1 MGRLLAIPARPPLR
15 SSFQA
20 NEEGATMKKA
30 LICLL
35 LGLTAGAEGRMR
47 ARQAGVVV
55 GRLAPGPNNAITD
68 VSGVRVGHCT
78 LHSGEGK
85 LVPGQ
90 GPVRTGVTAI
100 LAGADPW
107 AFRYPASAFVLNG
120 NGEVGSLAYLQDIGS
135 LESPILLTN
144 TLNVGKVSDAVVAWM
159 ISKHPEIGIS
169 DDVPIP
175 VVGECDDSYLN
186 DIQGRHVG
194 EKEVFEALES
204 AVSGPVAEGAVG
216 AGTGMICYEYK
227 GGIGTSSRVCGAYRV
242 GVLVNAN
249 HGSRHELRVN
259 GRALPGGPVGFHRRT
274 EGSIILVVATDAPL
288 TPGQLNR
295 LARRATMGLARTGSS
310 AHHGSGDLVIAFSTA
325 NARARTDEN
334 AVMQAQWLADQA
346 LDPLYEGTVEATEE
360 AILNALCAAEPSTG
374 RDGHRVEAMP
384 LQR

>member
-1 MGRLLAIPARPPLR
+1 MNLMRIALL
-15 SSFQA
+15 
-20 NEEGATMKKA
+20 
-30 LICLL
+30 CLL
-35 LGLTAGAEGRMR
+35 LAFSAEARPR
-47 ARQAGVVV
+47 ARQAGVVI
-55 GRLAPGPNNAITD
+55 GRLAPGPLNAITD
-68 VSGVRVGHCT
+68 VAGVRVGQCT
-78 LHSGEGK
+78 LKSGEGK

-120 NGEVGSLAYLQDIGS
+120 NGEVSSLAYLQDIGT
-135 LESPILLTN
+135 LESPIMLTN
-144 TLNVGKVSDAVVAWM
+144 TLNVGKVSDAVVAWL
-159 ISKHPEIGIS
+159 IGKHPEIGVE

-194 EKEVFEALES
+194 QQEVFQALDS

-227 GGIGTSSRVCGAYRV
+227 GGIGTSSRICGDYRV

-259 GRALPGGPVGFHRRT
+259 GRALPSGPVGFQRRT

-288 TPGQLNR
+288 TQSQLSR
-295 LARRATMGLARTGSS
+295 LARRAAMGLARTGSS
-310 AHHGSGDLVIAFSTA
+310 AHHGSGDLVVAFSTA
-325 NARARTDEN
+325 NARARADLSP
-334 AVMQAQWLADQA
+334 VWQARWLADQA

-360 AILNALCAAEPSTG
+360 AILNALFAGETTVG

-384 LQR
+384 LP